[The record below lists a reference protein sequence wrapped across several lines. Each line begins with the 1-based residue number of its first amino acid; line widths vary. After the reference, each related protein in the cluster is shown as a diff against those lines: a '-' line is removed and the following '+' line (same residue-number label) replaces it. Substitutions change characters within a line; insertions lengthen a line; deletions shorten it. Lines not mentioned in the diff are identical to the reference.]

1 MTGAGLVDDGLDGPC
16 AATAFHDAAKATMD
30 MLGMTQHIVS
40 GTDGIADIMVAE
52 DVAGT
57 DDHGE
62 LERELEAVLGL

>member
-1 MTGAGLVDDGLDGPC
+1 
-16 AATAFHDAAKATMD
+16 MD

-62 LERELEAVLGL
+62 LERELEAVLGLLHL